1 MPYDWLTGKVGP
13 TGMTV
18 PTDPAA
24 TAGLGH
30 PSFLNSLYP
39 KSGID
44 YHTYVPAKGG
54 WTLPKGTTLGFTKGQ
69 GYYAR
74 PGAAATGAASSGPAS
89 IDALIKQLYGSI
101 ETPAQQQAR
110 VQKEID
116 AQIAAQKKLLDDE
129 YQRQMANARAMA
141 AGQEAAGAAA
151 AAMNK
156 DLFASVGGEFNAA
169 AGEIK
174 GLAHGLSK
182 GVQGATAKDVGG
194 ANAFLAATGNA
205 PIAES
210 GTFSIGGG
218 KQQGVEEYRGGTLP
232 GQMFGTQGEA
242 ANFGLAGM
250 ISSQAMK
257 GHEEA
262 QAALITTTREINDS
276 QSKAIQALA
285 AGRGDLY
292 HTYMNDAK
300 DSQIKYISL
309 VQGLISAKQSAAASG
324 VKATLDLAKF
334 KLSVKSLEARIKNQ
348 SFQQTMSQIRE
359 GRLKGTAEFN
369 QKATIKR
376 LENTAIQNA
385 IANGQVNIPL
395 SKSLKHLV
403 DKAGNPILDSDGNQ
417 ISSARLTAGTT
428 KKGPTAAVMSKAQD
442 AIERWFYGT
451 KILKGSTTPQAANR
465 VPGFNASDPTTWGGA
480 ETRISYV
487 EALKRLTRMKIPR
500 QQAMNMLNEYWERGQ
515 GGGVGGRGG
524 RPILSQVERRAA
536 VKKYGLHRL
545 DRILMTVRSLL
556 DAEDDPNDEKY
567 NQAQLILSHLLAGA
581 PIAIK

>member
-1 MPYDWLTGKVGP
+1 MSTYYDWRTGAPGVRPGPLTMTYGERTPNLVGVGAAGAGPKPPGFPTYTAGPFGQKVPYDP
-13 TGMTV
+13 
-18 PTDPAA
+18 
-24 TAGLGH
+24 
-30 PSFLNSLYP
+30 SLYGKKPTAKKTLAGP
-39 KSGID
+39 KAPVSQYD
-44 YHTYVPAKGG
+44 Q
-54 WTLPKGTTLGFTKGQ
+54 W
-69 GYYAR
+69 
-74 PGAAATGAASSGPAS
+74 
-89 IDALIKQLYGSI
+89 IKMLQSYI
-101 ETPAQQQAR
+101 ETPAQQTAR
-110 VQKEID
+110 IQKEID
-116 AQIAAQKKLLDDE
+116 AQIAAQKKMLDDE

-156 DLFASVGGEFNAA
+156 DLFGSVGGEFNAA

-250 ISSQAMK
+250 ISSQGMK
-257 GHEEA
+257 AHEEA

-309 VQGLISAKQSAAASG
+309 VQGLISAKQ
-324 VKATLDLAKF
+324 
-334 KLSVKSLEARIKNQ
+334 EQ
-348 SFQQTMSQIRE
+348 
-359 GRLKGTAEFN
+359 
-369 QKATIKR
+369 
-376 LENTAIQNA
+376 
-385 IANGQVNIPL
+385 
-395 SKSLKHLV
+395 
-403 DKAGNPILDSDGNQ
+403 
-417 ISSARLTAGTT
+417 TAGTKPIT
-428 KKGPTAAVMSKAQD
+428 QKIGNTLYQYDTTKRRWVKVAQGDATATKPTTKTVGGSLYQYNPDKNQWELAIQKPTDMSVPHTVVMGKTRYQWDPTTNQWVGIGPAAAGKPTAKKGPTAATMSKAQD

-465 VPGFNASDPTTWGGA
+465 VPGFDVNDPATWGGA

-500 QQAMNMLNEYWERGQ
+500 KQAINMVNEYWERGQ

-524 RPILSQVERRAA
+524 RPLLSQVERRAA

-545 DRILMTVRSLL
+545 DRILMTIRSLM
-556 DAEDDPNDEKY
+556 DVEDDPNDEKY
-567 NQAQLILSHLLAGA
+567 NQAQLILNHLLAGA
-581 PIAIK
+581 PIHIK